1 MVKLN
6 NLALLKLVLL
16 CLALMQ
22 LSACSQRLVRDT
34 CVKLAEEVNYCLTPL
49 SELNAKGLSSNQAVS
64 LSQMV
69 SFTHDQQQHELM
81 TQLEI
86 VGQQMT
92 LVGLAP
98 LGQALFTVVYDG
110 HTITSQQ
117 SQFMGDQFKAEYLMA
132 IMQLAYWSTESINR
146 QLSAGKLINESHG
159 LGLKKRLVHQ
169 DKPII
174 ELTYNQAN
182 PWEADVTIDI
192 RAAKIQL
199 HIVPLK

>member
-1 MVKLN
+1 MMKLS

-34 CVKLAEEVNYCLTPL
+34 CVKLAEDVNYCLAPL
-49 SELNAKGLSSNQAVS
+49 SELNAMGLSSNQVVS

-69 SFTHDQQQHELM
+69 SFTHDQEQHELL

-86 VGQQMT
+86 DGQNMT

-98 LGQALFTVVYDG
+98 LGKALFTVFYDG
-110 HTITSQQ
+110 HTLTSQQ

-132 IMQLAYWSTESINR
+132 IMQLTYWSSESINR
-146 QLSAGKLINESHG
+146 QLSAGKLIDESYG
-159 LGLKKRLVHQ
+159 LSRKKRLVHQ
-169 DKPII
+169 GKPLI
-174 ELTYNQAN
+174 ELTYSQAN

-199 HIVPLK
+199 QIEPLK